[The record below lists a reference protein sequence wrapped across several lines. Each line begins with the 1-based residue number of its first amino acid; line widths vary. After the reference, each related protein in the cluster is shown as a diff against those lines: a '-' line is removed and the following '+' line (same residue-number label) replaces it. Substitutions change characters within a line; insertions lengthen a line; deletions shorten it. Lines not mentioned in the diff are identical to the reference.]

1 MGTPVASLPATH
13 RNSRQQEKWPAAP
26 AASHFLELV
35 KSECLASET
44 SMGAASASNCAAMK
58 SIIGVHSAAG
68 EAATTSNRA
77 AVESIV
83 DVHSAAGEAT
93 SVTAIIGSA
102 CNISRPAS
110 PTPSRTAVNSAVPE
124 PRRVSEVIPRTGTN
138 EYAVH
143 EIARSVV
150 AVGSASVRIV
160 GVISIAANRRT
171 PNICRAD
178 GNSDRANTDS
188 NSDPH
193 LRLRIGQG
201 NHHHRNQRH
210 VLQVSHN
217 HLPI

>member
-1 MGTPVASLPATH
+1 
-13 RNSRQQEKWPAAP
+13 
-26 AASHFLELV
+26 
-35 KSECLASET
+35 
-44 SMGAASASNCAAMK
+44 MGAATASNCAAMK

-77 AVESIV
+77 AMESIIGV
-83 DVHSAAGEAT
+83 ESAAGEAA

-102 CNISRPAS
+102 CNIPRPAS
-110 PTPSRTAVNSAVPE
+110 PTPSRTAVNSAIPE
-124 PRRVSEVIPRTGTN
+124 PRRVSEVIPRSGTN
-138 EYAVH
+138 EYAVD

-160 GVISIAANRRT
+160 GVISIRANRRT

-178 GNSDRANTDS
+178 VNSDRANTDS
-188 NSDPH
+188 NSDPY

-210 VLQVSHN
+210 VFHVSHN